1 MNDLVIRNCLDFNQK
16 KIDIF
21 IRNGKI
27 AEISER
33 ILISDIPEIDAGG
46 HYNSPHNIQ
55 RKYKKEPTLSYGFP
69 RINHTLT

>member
-33 ILISDIPEIDAGG
+33 ILISDVPEIDAGG
-46 HYNSPHNIQ
+46 HFISPPFIDSHFHALYF
-55 RKYKKEPTLSYGFP
+55 RCW
-69 RINHTLT
+69 RILF